1 MFFFVLCFC
10 VYQAL
15 EQVFSP
21 SFVYGAMLWSPT
33 LVLIKFSKKKYKEEM
48 KENGKLLPTLH
59 K

>member
-1 MFFFVLCFC
+1 MLFFCSC

-15 EQVFSP
+15 EQVFFP
-21 SFVYGAMLWSPT
+21 HLLCGAMLWSPT
-33 LVLIKFSKKKYKEEM
+33 LVVIKNFKKNKRGRM